1 MEVAG
6 DRCDARRKMFHRRRA
21 TARKAR
27 SPTALNRIL
36 LSRCWP
42 CSPPPPWAVLSRPI
56 INLSVD
62 IHAQSRGDNS
72 QAKLINYCFSAPY
85 MNIHYHLRR
94 HYHLRAVRLCKCV
107 WHSVTPPVSK
117 NVVDEFCGILETTVQ
132 AVTST
137 RQQYCVCTPS
147 IGSLRW
153 YMYEAARP
161 LLFCTIK
168 HKTAIP
174 MYLHSVKRQK
184 GKYCWTNLRYPL
196 GVHD

>member
-42 CSPPPPWAVLSRPI
+42 CSPPPPWAILSRPI
-56 INLSVD
+56 INLSLD

-72 QAKLINYCFSAPY
+72 QAELINYCFSAPY
-85 MNIHYHLRR
+85 MNIHYHLRLH

-117 NVVDEFCGILETTVQ
+117 NVVDEFYGILETTVQ

-147 IGSLRW
+147 RLSKMVWGSPAASCFALLYSSLFTLMVETILLNIKPPFLSIFTLRP
-153 YMYEAARP
+153 RND
-161 LLFCTIK
+161 L
-168 HKTAIP
+168 
-174 MYLHSVKRQK
+174 
-184 GKYCWTNLRYPL
+184 
-196 GVHD
+196 